1 MRPPVSLCW
10 TCCWWGLGAAQ
21 WQLRSAVMSQ
31 RYKSPHQ
38 ARSSSEQSQRSQPG
52 RLGWRDCCQE
62 EKQNYT
68 APSACS
74 FVFLGEAELV
84 LDFLT
89 TSPPIRRV
97 CPAGDRPLG
106 SPGTLEQPGKC
117 CWTVR
122 PWIQEVLVRLGELC
136 SACVVVRRAQNSSDG
151 SWAGGPWLF
160 KGISSSDIRCS
171 YATCCLSVRPRGC
184 GYS

>member
-1 MRPPVSLCW
+1 
-10 TCCWWGLGAAQ
+10 
-21 WQLRSAVMSQ
+21 MSQ

-89 TSPPIRRV
+89 TSPPPHQESLPGWR
-97 CPAGDRPLG
+97 
-106 SPGTLEQPGKC
+106 SPSGQP
-117 CWTVR
+117 R
-122 PWIQEVLVRLGELC
+122 HP
-136 SACVVVRRAQNSSDG
+136 
-151 SWAGGPWLF
+151 
-160 KGISSSDIRCS
+160 
-171 YATCCLSVRPRGC
+171 
-184 GYS
+184 

>member
-1 MRPPVSLCW
+1 
-10 TCCWWGLGAAQ
+10 
-21 WQLRSAVMSQ
+21 MSQ

-89 TSPPIRRV
+89 TSPPPSGESARLEIALWAAQAPLSNQVSAAGWSGRGSRRFWSGWENFV
-97 CPAGDRPLG
+97 LLVLWSEEPRIAAMAAGLG
-106 SPGTLEQPGKC
+106 GHGFLRESAAAISDAAMPHAACQSGPGAAAILSPHPPKLSQAFIVAEQLLLQPS
-117 CWTVR
+117 T
-122 PWIQEVLVRLGELC
+122 
-136 SACVVVRRAQNSSDG
+136 
-151 SWAGGPWLF
+151 
-160 KGISSSDIRCS
+160 
-171 YATCCLSVRPRGC
+171 
-184 GYS
+184 